1 WLEAEVIKI
10 KHPFLKLFYPKKKK
24 TELEKVLFLV
34 FMLFL
39 MKINL
44 KSYLVFKRCYFKC
57 CNFKR

>member
-1 WLEAEVIKI
+1 
-10 KHPFLKLFYPKKKK
+10 
-24 TELEKVLFLV
+24 ELERVLFLV

-44 KSYLVFKRCYFKC
+44 KSYLVFKKCRYFKC

>member
-1 WLEAEVIKI
+1 M

-24 TELEKVLFLV
+24 TKLERVLFLV

-44 KSYLVFKRCYFKC
+44 KSYLVFKCCYFKC
-57 CNFKR
+57 CNLKDDERGCILI

>member
-1 WLEAEVIKI
+1 M

-24 TELEKVLFLV
+24 NELERVLFLV

-44 KSYLVFKRCYFKC
+44 KSYLVFSVAILNVAILKDDERGCILI
-57 CNFKR
+57 